1 MPSLRR
7 QFGSRLK
14 AIRLDRKL
22 PQEEF
27 AELVGISV
35 DFLSLIERGINSP
48 GFEVL
53 EQIADRLGVPVRELF
68 DFRKAGRPVGR

>member
-1 MPSLRR
+1 M
-7 QFGSRLK
+7 
-14 AIRLDRKL
+14 DRKL
-22 PQEEF
+22 TQEEF

-53 EQIADRLGVPVRELF
+53 ERMADRLDLQVRELF
-68 DFRKAGRPVGR
+68 DFRKTTRGAHR